1 LMECTSSQFSH
12 MIVKIMNSKI
22 PLIATLSSHDV
33 LDTLK
38 INDREDIAI
47 LNMTH
52 KNRDTIWKN
61 VMVELSKPNP

>member
-38 INDREDIAI
+38 INDG
-47 LNMTH
+47 
-52 KNRDTIWKN
+52 
-61 VMVELSKPNP
+61 